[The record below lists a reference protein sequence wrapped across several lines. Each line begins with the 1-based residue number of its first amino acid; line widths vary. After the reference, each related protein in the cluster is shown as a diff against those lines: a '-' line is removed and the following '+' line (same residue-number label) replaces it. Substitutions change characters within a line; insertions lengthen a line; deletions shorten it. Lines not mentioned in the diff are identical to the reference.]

1 MKLFHTLFIL
11 FQFLPALLSRD
22 ENQIAYLK
30 YLWLSHFG
38 GSSSSGHHKDNTERN
53 LNYRE
58 TRSEANNHEY
68 SLLLER

>member
-1 MKLFHTLFIL
+1 MKLFHALFIL
-11 FQFLPALLSRD
+11 IQFLPAFLSKD

-30 YLWLSHFG
+30 YLWSSHFG
-38 GSSSSGHHKDNTERN
+38 GDSSSGRHKENTEQK

-68 SLLLER
+68 SLLMER